1 MARRKDP
8 LVWGIILIAIGVI
21 FILENFNID
30 VWDSVWKLWPLV
42 LILWGAS
49 KLYYGFQERKE
60 RAERPAAKPQ
70 DASFP
75 QDRP

>member
-8 LVWGIILIAIGVI
+8 LVWGLILVALGVI
-21 FILENFNID
+21 FFLENYHID
-30 VWDSVWKLWPLV
+30 AWDYVWKLWPVV

-49 KLYYGFQERKE
+49 KLYTGLQEQREK
-60 RAERPAAKPQ
+60 AKPAAP
-70 DASFP
+70 DRSAS